1 MGIFDTDHQRTLA
14 DEIRLIGEQIRRA
27 AERPSDPEPQPPP
40 RDWSGT
46 AKRIQEDI
54 DQLMRMYGCGREPQ
68 PEPEPEPPEDSERAE
83 RLKRILKLVV
93 AEL

>member
-1 MGIFDTDHQRTLA
+1 MGIFDTNRQRTLA
-14 DEIRLIGEQIRRA
+14 EEIRLIGEQIRRA

-54 DQLMRMYGCGREPQ
+54 DQLMRMYGCGPEPQ
-68 PEPEPEPPEDSERAE
+68 PKPEPQDEERAE